1 MTTPSNGYHVPVL
14 LHAAVEGLE
23 IKSDGIYVDVTFG
36 GGGHSREILKK
47 IETGT
52 LCAFDQDPD
61 AAQNQIQDSRFR
73 FFPENFSRLK
83 NALHEAGIMQ
93 VDGILADLGVSSHQ
107 FDDTSRGFSLRFDAP
122 LDMRM
127 DTLQPLHAG
136 VVVNE
141 YEEAKLK
148 QIFREYGEVENAG
161 KLAWRISE
169 ERKKK
174 SIDTTGDLLKIID
187 QVAPFRKEK
196 QYQAKVFQAIR
207 IEVNDEMHVLRELLL
222 QSLEVLKPGGRLVV
236 IAYHSLEDR
245 LVKNFM
251 RSGNLQG
258 EIEKDFF
265 GRVIT
270 PIREITRKP
279 MVPDEAEMEKNPR
292 ARSAKLR
299 IAQKQ
304 E

>member
-36 GGGHSREILKK
+36 GGGHSREILKN

-52 LCAFDQDPD
+52 LCAFDQDSD

-107 FDDTSRGFSLRFDAP
+107 FDDASRGFSLRFDAP

-127 DTLQPLHAG
+127 DTHQPLHAG

-222 QSLEVLKPGGRLVV
+222 QSLEILKPGGRLVV

-279 MVPDEAEMEKNPR
+279 LVPDEAEMEKNPR

>member
-1 MTTPSNGYHVPVL
+1 
-14 LHAAVEGLE
+14 
-23 IKSDGIYVDVTFG
+23 
-36 GGGHSREILKK
+36 
-47 IETGT
+47 
-52 LCAFDQDPD
+52 
-61 AAQNQIQDSRFR
+61 
-73 FFPENFSRLK
+73 
-83 NALHEAGIMQ
+83 MQ